1 MSHLPGSLQT
11 FVDAL
16 RDNHRPSNVVDI
28 LLIALVI
35 YAALVWL
42 RGTTGMT
49 LVKGAAFVIGA
60 GVLLGTLLN
69 LTVVTWL
76 LQNSIPAVLI
86 GIPIIF
92 QPEIRRGLE
101 RLGRTRVASRRPR
114 RASDQVLAD
123 LGSAATDMSRVRTGA
138 LIVVERET
146 GLDDYMRT
154 GTLTDAAPSVPLIVN
169 VFWRNSPLHDGAMIL
184 RDNRV
189 AAAGC
194 TLPLSEAHI
203 DSHYGT
209 RHRAALGLSERTD
222 AVVLVVSEETGDITI
237 AVNGAFITHLD
248 GDRLRSTLASLTDG
262 HATAPQ
268 RLVDGV
274 SGALRHSE
282 RPSERPSDDGREPA
296 GDPARPLSR

>member
-1 MSHLPGSLQT
+1 MPHLPGSLQT

-16 RDNHRPSNVVDI
+16 RDNHRPSDVVDVV
-28 LLIALVI
+28 LIALVI

-49 LVKGAAFVIGA
+49 LVKGAAIVIA
-60 GVLLGTLLN
+60 VGVLLGTFLD

-86 GIPIIF
+86 GIPIVF

-101 RLGRTRVASRRPR
+101 RVGRTRVASRRPR
-114 RASDQVLAD
+114 RATDQVLTELAD
-123 LGSAATDMSRVRTGA
+123 AAVDMSRARTGA

-154 GTLTDAAPSVPLIVN
+154 GTLVDAAPSVPLVVN
-169 VFWRNSPLHDGAMIL
+169 IFWRNSPLHDGAMIL

-222 AVVLVVSEETGDITI
+222 AVVLVVSEETGGITV
-237 AVNGAFITHLD
+237 AVNGAFISHLD
-248 GDRLRSTLASLTDG
+248 GEHLRATLAALTDG
-262 HATAPQ
+262 LEPAPQ
-268 RLVDGV
+268 RILGGMA
-274 SGALRHSE
+274 GAMRRGE
-282 RPSERPSDDGREPA
+282 PAATDGREPA
-296 GDPARPLSR
+296 GDPTSPLPR